1 MKNGS
6 VNIHCGAV
14 EIGTGT
20 KTVLA
25 QMVAEK
31 MQLKMEDIHIKMEVD
46 TQVAPKHWKTAASR
60 TTYLVGNA
68 VLAATEDII
77 SQLKKICFYFI
88 RVSDR
93 EFRNC

>member
-1 MKNGS
+1 
-6 VNIHCGAV
+6 
-14 EIGTGT
+14 
-20 KTVLA
+20 
-25 QMVAEK
+25 

-77 SQLKKICFYFI
+77 SQLKKSASILLGYPIESLEIANKQVYVKESPGLSIEIAHIVRICLLK
-88 RVSDR
+88 RTS
-93 EFRNC
+93 N